1 MWDPSSPTWDQTPVP
16 CIARQIPNRCT
27 PREAP
32 SLHLGPGRSQGQ
44 LAPLKLA
51 PQPRVCLPS
60 RKRLEDFPSSG
71 RKMRSMLSQQ
81 RAHVALRLNLPLGA
95 EWESH
100 RFPTGSENTQA
111 SSTPHPATCIH
122 TAPSSSG
129 PYFFLFYFIFS
140 IEVWLLIGLFKC

>member
-16 CIARQIPNRCT
+16 CIAWQIPNRCT

-32 SLHLGPGRSQGQ
+32 SLHLGPGRFQGQ

-81 RAHVALRLNLPLGA
+81 RAHVARRLNLPLGA

-100 RFPTGSENTQA
+100 RFPTGWRTLRPHQPLIPQRAFTQPLLA
-111 SSTPHPATCIH
+111 AVLT
-122 TAPSSSG
+122 
-129 PYFFLFYFIFS
+129 FFFNFIFS
-140 IEVWLLIGLFKC
+140 IEVWLLVGLFKC